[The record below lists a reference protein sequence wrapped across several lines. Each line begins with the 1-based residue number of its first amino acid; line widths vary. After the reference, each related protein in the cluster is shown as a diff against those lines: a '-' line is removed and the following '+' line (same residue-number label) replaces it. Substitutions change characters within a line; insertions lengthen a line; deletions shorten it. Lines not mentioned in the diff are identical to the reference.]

1 MPTLR
6 IAATVI
12 GLDSMNE
19 LLDVLGG
26 IVEELASLLLSEDS
40 ARLDGMLVLG
50 DVDMLMGMKML
61 VLMIVVLVMV
71 LDQVRIMVIM
81 VIMVLV
87 LMLLDLEGA
96 VWESNTNNGRDCA
109 ERNER

>member
-26 IVEELASLLLSEDS
+26 IVEELASLLLSEDG

-50 DVDMLMGMKML
+50 YVDMLMGMKML

-71 LDQVRIMVIM
+71 LDQVRIM